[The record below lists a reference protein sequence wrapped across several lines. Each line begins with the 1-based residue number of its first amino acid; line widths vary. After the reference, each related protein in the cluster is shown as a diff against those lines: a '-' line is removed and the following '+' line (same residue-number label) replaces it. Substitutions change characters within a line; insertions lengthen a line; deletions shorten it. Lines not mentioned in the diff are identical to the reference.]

1 MDAEERNGKRRRQR
15 QTEKIANA
23 VEAVT
28 RALEPLDAE
37 ARGRVVRAAAAL
49 LEVDLNPPMIQV
61 ERPTFVPP
69 KEGL

>member
-1 MDAEERNGKRRRQR
+1 MDAEERNGRRRRQR

-37 ARGRVVRAAAAL
+37 SRGRVIRAAATL
-49 LEVDLNPPMIQV
+49 LDVEVGAGAAAARVDS
-61 ERPTFVPP
+61 
-69 KEGL
+69 